1 MTADLR
7 YYAAACQTDLPNPTD
22 RGGIARQV
30 SHMLAMIDSAVLGYE
45 PFFPVRLV
53 VFPEFAHTPPVY
65 FTVEEL
71 RERLAVPIPNEHTDR
86 YTARAKHHDIFIQT
100 GTFLEPDPS
109 YPEAVFN
116 TTCL

>member
-1 MTADLR
+1 MDTTGR
-7 YYAAACQTDLPNPTD
+7 YYAACCQTDFPSPKTRAEISSRVD
-22 RGGIARQV
+22 R
-30 SHMLAMIDSAVLGYE
+30 MLEMIDSAVLGYD

-86 YTARAKHHDIFIQT
+86 YTARDARAT
-100 GTFLEPDPS
+100 GLMQAPTEGKKF
-109 YPEAVFN
+109 V
-116 TTCL
+116 